1 MRRIALIAA
10 ICFVAAT
17 TMIIAGWNFGAP
29 EPKAAIATAEAAVA
43 AELISPFE
51 IMVRHGKSLPR
62 KHGMRF
68 EFAGLREKCDGSVVS
83 LRQTVFSS

>member
-29 EPKAAIATAEAAVA
+29 EPKAAIATAEAAA
-43 AELISPFE
+43 AAATPISPFE
-51 IMVRHGKSLPR
+51 IMVRHGKSLPLEAWDA
-62 KHGMRF
+62 F
-68 EFAGLREKCDGSVVS
+68 
-83 LRQTVFSS
+83 